1 LQDGGTEDGF
11 DRMGRARRSCN
22 SRWSG
27 FVGSGIG
34 RDYKLNAMDF
44 TAARERMVASQIV
57 ARGIRDARVIEALRQ
72 VPRHLFVG
80 PSAQGEAYDDRPLP
94 IGSGQTI
101 SQPYMVAIMTATL
114 AVQADNRV
122 LEIGTGSG
130 YQTAILARLAREV
143 ISIER
148 HEVLAIQA
156 AATMKELG
164 IANVDVVTGDGSR
177 GYPPAQ
183 PYDRILVTAGAPAIP
198 ESLKAQLGDGG
209 RLVIPV
215 GPPGCQRL
223 LLIQRTGTT
232 FTKSEGEGCV
242 FVPLIGAEGWPE
254 PDSSF

>member
-1 LQDGGTEDGF
+1 MRNIAVPQRSHVTFSLALRLQGSGTEDGF

-57 ARGIRDARVIEALRQ
+57 ARGIRDERVLEALRH
-72 VPRHLFVG
+72 VPRHLFV
-80 PSAQGEAYDDRPLP
+80 SASARGEAYDDRPLP

-114 AVQADNRV
+114 GVEADNRV

-148 HEVLAIQA
+148 HEVLAVA
-156 AATMKELG
+156 G
-164 IANVDVVTGDGSR
+164 RGDDERARYRECRCRDR
-177 GYPPAQ
+177 GWLARVSAGTAVRPDPRDRRRAGHPRVAQ
-183 PYDRILVTAGAPAIP
+183 GTA
-198 ESLKAQLGDGG
+198 
-209 RLVIPV
+209 
-215 GPPGCQRL
+215 C
-223 LLIQRTGTT
+223 
-232 FTKSEGEGCV
+232 
-242 FVPLIGAEGWPE
+242 
-254 PDSSF
+254 